1 MIHSAIENK
10 LDIIRKILT
19 ANHVKKAYLFGS
31 VIMDRFDETS
41 DVDVVVSID
50 ETLNRIE
57 YGRCYWNILF
67 SLEDQLHRNIDLLTY
82 ESLKNPYFIEEL
94 KNTRVEIL

>member
-1 MIHSAIENK
+1 MIHSAIKNK

-31 VIMDRFDETS
+31 VITDRFDETS
-41 DVDVVVSID
+41 DVDVIVSID
-50 ETLNRIE
+50 ETLNPIE

-67 SLEDQLHRNIDLLTY
+67 SLEDQLHSNIDLLTY